1 MTDAPDYRSTVFLPR
16 TAFPMKAGLAEA
28 EPRWLERW
36 RAQDLYAAR
45 RAARAGREP
54 FIFHDGPPYANGD
67 IHIGHAMNKVLKDLV
82 VRSQALLGRDA
93 QFVPGWDC
101 HGLPIEWKIEEEYR
115 KLKRAKDD
123 VPPAEFRARCREFAA
138 HWVGVQ
144 KAQFQRLG
152 VLADWDNPYL
162 TMDYAAEAAIVA
174 ELLKFAQTGQL
185 YRGAKPVMWS
195 PVEQTALAEA
205 EVEYEDVTS
214 TQIDVAFEILEAPG
228 APELVGALAL
238 VWTTTP
244 WTIPVNQAIAYGP
257 EVAYLL
263 CGLESGDRECRVL
276 VAADLREAVAGRLG
290 GALQPLAELAPS
302 ALAGTVARHP
312 MHRLGGFFARPR
324 PFLAG
329 DFVTTDQG
337 TGLVHMAPDH
347 GEDDFALCKAHGLD
361 PVFAVEPDGR
371 YRADWPWLGGQGSVI
386 NPKFNAPDGPIC
398 ADLRAAGA
406 LLSAAQ
412 DYRHSYPHSWRSK
425 ARLIYRATPQW
436 FIAIDRPLEPD
447 GLTLR
452 QRALA
457 AIEATRFV
465 PERGRNRI
473 RSMVEGRPDWLISR
487 QRAWGVPITL
497 FVNRRTGEYLRDP
510 DVDARIVAAIE
521 QGGADAWFDADAQ
534 LLLGNAYSAEEWERV
549 TDILDVWFDSGSTHA
564 FVLGPRHGV
573 AQADLYLEGSD
584 QHRGWFQSS
593 LLESVGTRGHAPYRA
608 VMTHGFTL
616 DGEGRKMS
624 KSLGNVVDPL
634 KVIETA
640 GADVLRLWVASSGYF
655 DDVRIGKEVLAGTSE
670 QYRKLRNTLRYLLGA
685 LDGWDEAE
693 RVSAQDMPELE
704 RWVLHR
710 LAELS
715 VRLRNAAEGFDFTDY
730 ISALSGFANSDL
742 SAFWFDVR
750 KDSLYCD
757 APDSL
762 RRRAVRTVMDTLFH
776 ALVRWLSP
784 ILVFTAEE
792 AWTTRFPEAGSVHL
806 LDWPEIDERE
816 TWQGGWLD
824 VRLGD
829 KYSALRD
836 DLRAPVLEAIERLRR
851 DKAVGSSLEAV
862 VRVETKDA
870 TLFDRANSVDMAEL
884 CIAGG
889 VTVSGF
895 TDDNVSETLRIVSAE
910 RTKHDKCARCWR
922 HLPEVGALADP
933 HLCGRCHDIVHP
945 QGTPATAPVPAL

>member
-1 MTDAPDYRSTVFLPR
+1 
-16 TAFPMKAGLAEA
+16 
-28 EPRWLERW
+28 
-36 RAQDLYAAR
+36 
-45 RAARAGREP
+45 
-54 FIFHDGPPYANGD
+54 H
-67 IHIGHAMNKVLKDLV
+67 H
-82 VRSQALLGRDA
+82 
-93 QFVPGWDC
+93 
-101 HGLPIEWKIEEEYR
+101 
-115 KLKRAKDD
+115 
-123 VPPAEFRARCREFAA
+123 
-138 HWVGVQ
+138 
-144 KAQFQRLG
+144 
-152 VLADWDNPYL
+152 
-162 TMDYAAEAAIVA
+162 
-174 ELLKFAQTGQL
+174 
-185 YRGAKPVMWS
+185 
-195 PVEQTALAEA
+195 
-205 EVEYEDVTS
+205 
-214 TQIDVAFEILEAPG
+214 
-228 APELVGALAL
+228 
-238 VWTTTP
+238 
-244 WTIPVNQAIAYGP
+244 
-257 EVAYLL
+257 L
-263 CGLESGDRECRVL
+263 CC
-276 VAADLREAVAGRLG
+276 
-290 GALQPLAELAPS
+290 
-302 ALAGTVARHP
+302 
-312 MHRLGGFFARPR
+312 FFARPR
-324 PFLAG
+324 PFLPG

-386 NPKFNAPDGPIC
+386 NPKFNAPEGPIC
-398 ADLRAAGA
+398 EDLRRAGA
-406 LLSAAQ
+406 LLAASQ

-510 DVDARIVAAIE
+510 DVDARIVAAVA

-534 LLLGNAYSAEEWERV
+534 ALLGNAYSAEEWERV

-593 LLESVGTRGHAPYRA
+593 LLECVGTRGHAPYRA

-640 GADVLRLWVASSGYF
+640 GADVLRLWVAASGYF

-693 RVSAQDMPELE
+693 RVAPALMPELE

-715 VRLRNAAEGFDFTDY
+715 ERLRNAAEGFDFTDY
-730 ISALSGFANSDL
+730 ISALSSFANSDL

-792 AWTTRFPEAGSVHL
+792 AWTTRYPDAGSVHL
-806 LDWPEIDERE
+806 LDWPAIDPAWRDEALGERFA
-816 TWQGGWLD
+816 
-824 VRLGD
+824 RLR
-829 KYSALRD
+829 ALRA
-836 DLRAPVLEAIERLRR
+836 LVTEAIEPLRR
-851 DKAVGSSLEAV
+851 DKTLGSSNEAA
-862 VRVETKDA
+862 VRLAVPADDLA
-870 TLFDRANSVDMAEL
+870 LLQSVDFAEL
-884 CIAGG
+884 AIVAQVELVEAAEACASAG
-889 VTVSGF
+889 
-895 TDDNVSETLRIVSAE
+895 
-910 RTKHDKCARCWR
+910 RTAHARCERCWR
-922 HLPEVGALADP
+922 HLPEVGTLADP
-933 HLCGRCHDIVHP
+933 HLCGRCHEVVHP
-945 QGTPATAPVPAL
+945 QGDPATAPVPAL